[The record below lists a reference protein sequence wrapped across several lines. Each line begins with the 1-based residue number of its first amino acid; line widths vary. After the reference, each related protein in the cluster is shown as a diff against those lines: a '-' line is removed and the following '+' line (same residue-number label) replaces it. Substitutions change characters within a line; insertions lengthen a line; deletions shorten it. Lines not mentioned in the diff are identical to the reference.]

1 MRQNAASQMDPDLQF
16 SEKLYPVFISRQEN
30 NPACGG
36 EIINCNNLHCRQTR
50 RGSEMGY
57 EAPSRGLKLRS
68 GNVALWVVNSSQ
80 TSELFCELFTSRGVW
95 LKVGLGFKVGVEV
108 EVGRGLQVGVGV

>member
-1 MRQNAASQMDPDLQF
+1 MVYGRRAPEATEYPFSARLQSCACSPF
-16 SEKLYPVFISRQEN
+16 TRLHQ
-30 NPACGG
+30 PA
-36 EIINCNNLHCRQTR
+36 
-50 RGSEMGY
+50 
-57 EAPSRGLKLRS
+57 
-68 GNVALWVVNSSQ
+68 WVVNSSQ